1 MHLLFCHRQSRPSNS
16 SLDIILSLLRSGKS
30 ENINNFNFM
39 SSQEESTLNECV
51 SVVTPDTKQGRAIP
65 CVKESISVAFWG
77 AACVDRVQQS

>member
-1 MHLLFCHRQSRPSNS
+1 
-16 SLDIILSLLRSGKS
+16 
-30 ENINNFNFM
+30 M

-65 CVKESISVAFWG
+65 SVKESIVSVAFWG

>member
-1 MHLLFCHRQSRPSNS
+1 
-16 SLDIILSLLRSGKS
+16 
-30 ENINNFNFM
+30 M

-77 AACVDRVQQS
+77 AACVDRVQQVKLLEFLFWKNLMLVPW